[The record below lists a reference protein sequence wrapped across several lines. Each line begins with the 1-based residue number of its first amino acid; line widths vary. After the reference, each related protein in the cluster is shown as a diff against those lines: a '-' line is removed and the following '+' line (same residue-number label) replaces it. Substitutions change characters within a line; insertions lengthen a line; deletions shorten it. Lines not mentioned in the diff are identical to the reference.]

1 MNCKVVALDKSYN
14 FRITFFNLQLD
25 SYERNMY
32 FFEDML
38 STEKNLCVNYLR
50 IKLFKIEKV

>member
-38 STEKNLCVNYLR
+38 STEKKPLCQ
-50 IKLFKIEKV
+50 LFENKIV